1 MSTVNLFFLSIALN
15 NNLDSFYS
23 AGNPTKWQKRWD
35 FFENFRDTTIVNI
48 RDEIMPTDG
57 QNFRYRQLESI
68 WKTFCIQDP
77 ILPHG
82 STGGRIQEMVD
93 LRNSIAHGNE
103 SPVEIGKRFTADDLQ
118 IRFDVIDEY
127 CNYVIITF
135 ENYINN
141 KHYLK

>member
-1 MSTVNLFFLSIALN
+1 MA
-15 NNLDSFYS
+15 
-23 AGNPTKWQKRWD
+23 KKRWD

>member
-1 MSTVNLFFLSIALN
+1 
-15 NNLDSFYS
+15 
-23 AGNPTKWQKRWD
+23 
-35 FFENFRDTTIVNI
+35 
-48 RDEIMPTDG
+48 MPTDG